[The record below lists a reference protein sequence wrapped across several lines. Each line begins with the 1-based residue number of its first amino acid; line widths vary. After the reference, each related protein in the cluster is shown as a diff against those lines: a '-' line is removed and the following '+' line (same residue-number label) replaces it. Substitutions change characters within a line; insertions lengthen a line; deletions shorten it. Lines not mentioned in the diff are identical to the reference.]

1 MPTFQFLGAAGTVT
15 GSKCLVTAG
24 ATRFLV
30 DAGLFQGGHEEK
42 QGNWEPAPEADFVVL
57 THAHLDHTGFVPRMV
72 RQGYGGPVYA
82 TPGTADLLSLLWP
95 DAGFLQDEEARHA
108 HRHGWSRQAN
118 PEPLFT
124 PLDAQRAL
132 RHLATVPY
140 DRPTAIAPD
149 VTLRYR
155 PAGHIIGAATAELEL
170 EGLRVVFSGDL
181 GRNRMA
187 LLNGPAR
194 VPRADVLVVE
204 STYGDRLH
212 AEQHPKEVL
221 AEVVNAAVARR
232 GMLVVPSFA
241 IGRTQELLL
250 MLRELE
256 DARQIQMLDVFV
268 DSPMAVSATE
278 LTLAHREDFNP
289 AARALLDAGA
299 LTPRR
304 THLVR
309 DVQQSKALNTLQGPG
324 IILSASG
331 MATGGRIKHHLAQ
344 RLPDPR
350 NTICLAGYQA
360 YGTRGRALEEGAHQT
375 YIFGHPVPVRAHVTS
390 IPGLSAHA
398 DQGELL
404 AWLQGFEAPPR
415 QTYVVHGEPAARE
428 ALAGRIRQ
436 ELGWEVILPAR
447 GEAYAAPSVSL
458 SLRCD

>member
-1 MPTFQFLGAAGTVT
+1 MPIFQFLGAAGTVT
-15 GSKCLVTAG
+15 GSKCLVTTER
-24 ATRFLV
+24 TRLLV

-72 RQGYGGPVYA
+72 RQGFAGPVYA

-132 RHLATVPY
+132 RYLSTVPY
-140 DRPTAIAPD
+140 GERRVLAPE
-149 VTLRYR
+149 VALRYR
-155 PAGHIIGAATAELEL
+155 PAGHIIGAASAELEL
-170 EGLRVVFSGDL
+170 DGLRAVFSGDL
-181 GRNRMA
+181 GRDHMA
-187 LLNGPAR
+187 LLRAPAR

-221 AEVVNAAVARR
+221 ADVVNSAVARR
-232 GMLVVPSFA
+232 GMLVVPAFA

-256 DARQIQMLDVFV
+256 DAGQIPMLDVFV

-278 LTLAHREDFNP
+278 LTLAHREDFNGE
-289 AARALLDAGA
+289 ARALLDAGA

-344 RLPDPR
+344 RLPNPR

-375 YIFGHPVPVRAHVTS
+375 YIFGQPVPVRAHVTN

-404 AWLQGFEAPPR
+404 AWLRGFEAAPR
-415 QTYVVHGEPAARE
+415 RTYIVHGEPTARE

-436 ELGWEVILPAR
+436 ELGWEVVLPVR
-447 GEAYAAPSVSL
+447 GEVYEEPIASL
-458 SLRCD
+458 ALS